1 MNNKGKRNQ
10 TRNRNSAQQHST
22 AEKIVHVNPLSSCKL
37 IVIDNSSGSI
47 MSGKFE
53 QSIFNK
59 EPDRFQ
65 IIRQLTQDDPVSTAT
80 YWQGLI
86 MLPPSHTYTYDT
98 KLKTSTIETNLT
110 HFQDQPLFAN
120 QDPFELIIDYIAK
133 EHNKNNYRKLVVRF
147 SGGVDSTCLLLAAI
161 EVAGKDHVTAI
172 TWFDEKS
179 SANNDRNT
187 ATVLCNTLDVN
198 HILFKLEP
206 EDFFQDVNPADHFH
220 INSSMAS
227 EQVFKKERDFIFSQL
242 GDEYIVL
249 DGHGGD
255 HLFLDPV
262 PVVAF
267 QHLIRE
273 KRFFK
278 GFNIAA
284 TISKLTGSN
293 LYQTLTQNRRQRNN
307 ETDQLSYFFNSQFLP
322 RRGAEKPKSLAEEH
336 VQAIAQAVFQNAISS
351 TLNKFAN
358 IIYPFTSQKII
369 EYALTQDPY
378 SMFDENE
385 TRLPI
390 KRAFRKKHPNILL
403 RRDKGHIKGA
413 YQKAL
418 KFHQK
423 NIISKLRSS
432 WMSRENIINMPNIE
446 NSINRSAM
454 GFGGIEKYLLQIICA
469 SLIKNT

>member
-1 MNNKGKRNQ
+1 
-10 TRNRNSAQQHST
+10 
-22 AEKIVHVNPLSSCKL
+22 
-37 IVIDNSSGSI
+37 
-47 MSGKFE
+47 
-53 QSIFNK
+53 
-59 EPDRFQ
+59 
-65 IIRQLTQDDPVSTAT
+65 
-80 YWQGLI
+80 
-86 MLPPSHTYTYDT
+86 
-98 KLKTSTIETNLT
+98 
-110 HFQDQPLFAN
+110 
-120 QDPFELIIDYIAK
+120 LIIDYIAE
-133 EHNKNNYRKLVVRF
+133 EHNKNKHGELVVRF

-172 TWFDEKS
+172 TWFDEKC

-187 ATVLCNTLDVN
+187 ATALCNTLDVN

-206 EDFFQDVNPADHFH
+206 EDFFQEVNPTDHFC

-227 EQVFKKERDFIFSQL
+227 EQVFKRERDFIFSQL
-242 GDEYIVL
+242 GHEFIVL

-262 PVVAF
+262 PSVAF

-307 ETDQLSYFFNSQFLP
+307 ETDQLRYFFNSQFLP

-336 VQAIAQAVFQNAISS
+336 VQAITQAIFQNSTSS
-351 TLNKFAN
+351 TLNKFNN
-358 IIYPFTSQKII
+358 IIFPFTSQKII
-369 EYALTQDPY
+369 EYALTQNPY
-378 SMFDENE
+378 SMFNESE

-390 KRAFRKKHPNILL
+390 KRAFRKKHSNIPL
-403 RRDKGHIKGA
+403 RRDKGHITGA

-418 KFHQK
+418 KLHQK
-423 NIISKLRSS
+423 DIIKKLRSS
-432 WMSRENIINMPNIE
+432 WMTQENIINMPNIE

-454 GFGGIEKYLLQIICA
+454 GFGGVEKNLLKIICA
-469 SLIKNT
+469 SLIKNI

>member
-1 MNNKGKRNQ
+1 MNNERKRYQ
-10 TRNRNSAQQHST
+10 AHTPNSAQQHPT
-22 AEKIVHVNPLSSCKL
+22 ADKIVHVNPLSSCKL
-37 IVIDNSSGSI
+37 IVIDSSIGRI
-47 MSGKFE
+47 MSDSFE
-53 QSIFNK
+53 QSISKK
-59 EPDRFQ
+59 EPDRYQ
-65 IIRQLTQDDPVSTAT
+65 IIRQLTQDEPVLTPT

-86 MLPPSHTYTYDT
+86 ILPPAHKYTYDT
-98 KLKTSTIETNLT
+98 KLKTSTIETNLI
-110 HFQDQPLFAN
+110 HLQDQHLFKN

-133 EHNKNNYRKLVVRF
+133 EHIKNKHEKLVVRF

-172 TWFDEKS
+172 TWFDEKC

-187 ATVLCNTLDVN
+187 ATALCNTLEVN

-206 EDFFQDVNPADHFH
+206 KDFFQEVSPTDYFQ

-227 EQVFKKERDFIFSQL
+227 EQVFRKERDFILSQL
-242 GDEYIVL
+242 GNEFIIL

-262 PVVAF
+262 PSAAF
-267 QHLIRE
+267 QQLIRG
-273 KRFFK
+273 KRFFR

-293 LYQTLTQNRRQRNN
+293 LYQTLTQNRRQQHN
-307 ETDQLSYFFNSQFLP
+307 ETDQLSYFFNKTFLP
-322 RRGAEKPKSLAEEH
+322 RKGAEKPKSLAEKH
-336 VQAIAQAVFQNAISS
+336 VQAIAQAVSQNSMS
-351 TLNKFAN
+351 TTLNKFGK

-378 SMFDENE
+378 SMFDESE
-385 TRLPI
+385 TRIPL
-390 KRAFRKKHPNILL
+390 KRAFRKKHPHILL
-403 RRDKGHIKGA
+403 RRDKGHITGA

-423 NIISKLRSS
+423 DIISKLRSS
-432 WMSRENIINMPNIE
+432 WMNKENMINMPNIE

-454 GFGGIEKYLLQIICA
+454 GFGGVEKNLLNIICA
-469 SLIKNT
+469 SLIKNR

>member
-1 MNNKGKRNQ
+1 MNNKGKRYQ
-10 TRNRNSAQQHST
+10 THNPNSTQQKPT

-37 IVIDNSSGSI
+37 IVINSNIGSI
-47 MSGKFE
+47 MSDKFE
-53 QSIFNK
+53 HPIFKK
-59 EPDRFQ
+59 EPDRYQ
-65 IIRQLTQDDPVSTAT
+65 IIRQLTQDEPASTST
-80 YWQGLI
+80 YWQGVIL
-86 MLPPSHTYTYDT
+86 LPPSHTYTYDT
-98 KLKTSTIETNLT
+98 KLKTSIIETNLT
-110 HFQDQPLFAN
+110 HLQGQYPFAN
-120 QDPFELIIDYIAK
+120 QDPFELIIDYIAE
-133 EHNKNNYRKLVVRF
+133 EHNKNKHGELVVRF

-161 EVAGKDHVTAI
+161 EAAGKDHVTAI
-172 TWFDEKS
+172 TWFDEKC

-187 ATVLCNTLDVN
+187 ATALCNTLDVN

-206 EDFFQDVNPADHFH
+206 EDFFQEVNPTDHFC

-242 GDEYIVL
+242 GHEFIVL

-262 PVVAF
+262 PSVAF
-267 QHLIRE
+267 QQLIRE

-278 GFNIAA
+278 AFNIAA

-293 LYQTLTQNRRQRNN
+293 LYQTLTQNRRQQNN
-307 ETDQLSYFFNSQFLP
+307 ETDQLRYFFNSQFLP

-336 VQAIAQAVFQNAISS
+336 VQAITQAVFQNSISS
-351 TLNKFAN
+351 TLNKFNN
-358 IIYPFTSQKII
+358 IIFPFTSQKII
-369 EYALTQDPY
+369 EYALTQNPY
-378 SMFDENE
+378 SMFDESE

-403 RRDKGHIKGA
+403 RRDKGHITGA

-423 NIISKLRSS
+423 DIIKKIRSS
-432 WMSRENIINMPNIE
+432 WMTQENIINMPNIE

-454 GFGGIEKYLLQIICA
+454 GFGGIEKNLLKIICA
-469 SLIKNT
+469 SLIKNI